1 MPPQDKTPRKKD
13 LLPFEPPNLLQSTT
27 SAFLTL
33 LSFPRPQDAP
43 KASNSPQGLSILVP
57 THRVPLPYSHN
68 LDGEEQEEESQV
80 VNASLVF
87 NDLDSNTSDWDTS
100 LLGTAHKIIQQEG
113 LSEGDE
119 GVAISEWEDI
129 SHRKKTGGSIN
140 VKRLR
145 SLDVGGGMYI

>member
-1 MPPQDKTPRKKD
+1 M
-13 LLPFEPPNLLQSTT
+13 PFEPPNLLQSTT

-33 LSFPRPQDAP
+33 LSFPRSQDAP

-68 LDGEEQEEESQV
+68 LNDEEQEEESQV

-87 NDLDSNTSDWDTS
+87 NDLDSNASDWGMS
-100 LLGTAHKIIQQEG
+100 LLGTAHRVIQQEG

-119 GVAISEWEDI
+119 SVAISEWEDI

-145 SLDVGGGMYI
+145 SMDVGGGMYI

>member
-1 MPPQDKTPRKKD
+1 M
-13 LLPFEPPNLLQSTT
+13 
-27 SAFLTL
+27 
-33 LSFPRPQDAP
+33 
-43 KASNSPQGLSILVP
+43 
-57 THRVPLPYSHN
+57 PLPYSHN
-68 LDGEEQEEESQV
+68 FNDEEQEEASQV

-87 NDLDSNTSDWDTS
+87 NDLDSNTSDWDMS
-100 LLGTAHKIIQQEG
+100 LLGTAHRVIQQEG

-119 GVAISEWEDI
+119 SVAISEWEDI